1 MKSVQNSKAFEIIK
15 LVLRHLENET
25 MELARRSLI
34 LKLTSIFSFL
44 LLFSHILRNYLQIHF
59 YTFLWGHVGFLFF
72 TSLCTHQQKGQPLLF
87 RCQHGSGLLAGGVR
101 GRDRVTGQ
109 GLCAGMTVFL
119 IPGSRACSFICLINH
134 TVCACFYVRA
144 HVCIP

>member
-44 LLFSHILRNYLQIHF
+44 PLFSHILRNYLQIHF

-72 TSLCTHQQKGQPLLF
+72 TLLCTSRKVSHYCSAASMAVAYWLEGYEAEIMSLD
-87 RCQHGSGLLAGGVR
+87 RGCVLA
-101 GRDRVTGQ
+101 
-109 GLCAGMTVFL
+109 
-119 IPGSRACSFICLINH
+119 
-134 TVCACFYVRA
+134 
-144 HVCIP
+144 